1 MLSLTCTWMLCWQ
14 ATSLTN
20 QTDAPN
26 MALYSRFKLSVLCA
40 LFQAAAAIECSGT
53 RTPENSPFGVY
64 SNVKPVPVGKMGM
77 EVTTV
82 DLQFDTKTTAANF
95 DSDVTYKQHLVGC
108 LFEQAGGTYECKT
121 GKFPLGPDMTFT
133 NGHFYDTSGAGSK
146 FIPVDKPN
154 LNPFEKFIDDN
165 LKIQWCP
172 EQHWF
177 VVVVAGPDGPVPY
190 KLQSS
195 GPMYVPVAEAA
206 FAAGYPKVKITDST
220 AYNVEGKV
228 EYAGIFTCPID
239 GWSATPSTKW
249 TASSRGVCLV
259 CKITATVKTPGGNIQ
274 AKAYKASPCT
284 SYSEFAVIA
293 DGSDGFEVT
302 RRVT

>member
-26 MALYSRFKLSVLCA
+26 MALYSLFKLSVLCA

-64 SNVKPVPVGKMGM
+64 SNVEPVPVGKMGM

-82 DLQFDTKTTAANF
+82 DLHFDTKTTAANF
-95 DSDVTYKQHLVGC
+95 NSDVTYKQHLVGC

-121 GKFPLGPDMTFT
+121 GKFPLGPDMNFK
-133 NGHFYDTSGAGSK
+133 NGHFYDTQGTGSK
-146 FIPVDKPN
+146 FIPVAKPN
-154 LNPFEKFIDDN
+154 LTPFEKFIDGN

-172 EQHWF
+172 EQDWF

-195 GPMYVPVAEAA
+195 GPMYVPMAEARA
-206 FAAGYPKVKITDST
+206 FAYPKVKITDST
-220 AYNVEGKV
+220 AYNVEGEV
-228 EYAGIFTCPID
+228 EYASLFCGD
-239 GWSATPSTKW
+239 DDWSATPSTKW
-249 TASSRGVCLV
+249 TASSRGACLV
-259 CKITATVKTPGGNIQ
+259 CKITATVKTPRGNIQ
-274 AKAYKASPCT
+274 AKPYKASPCT

>member
-1 MLSLTCTWMLCWQ
+1 
-14 ATSLTN
+14 
-20 QTDAPN
+20 
-26 MALYSRFKLSVLCA
+26 MALYSLFKLSVLCA

-133 NGHFYDTSGAGSK
+133 NGRFYDTSGTGSK

-195 GPMYVPVAEAA
+195 GPMYAPVAEAA
-206 FAAGYPKVKITDST
+206 LAYPLVTIQDST

-228 EYAGIFTCPID
+228 EYASIFCKD
-239 GWSATPSTKW
+239 DNWSATPSTQW

-259 CKITATVKTPGGNIQ
+259 CKITATVRTPAGDI
-274 AKAYKASPCT
+274 AATSYTASPCT
-284 SYSEFAVIA
+284 SYSQFAVIA
-293 DGSDGFEVT
+293 ANGGFEVT